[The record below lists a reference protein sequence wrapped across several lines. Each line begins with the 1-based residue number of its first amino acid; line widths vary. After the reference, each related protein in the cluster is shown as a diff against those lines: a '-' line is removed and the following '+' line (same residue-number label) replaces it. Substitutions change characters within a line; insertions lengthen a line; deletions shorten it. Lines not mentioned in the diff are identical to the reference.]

1 MTTLSDF
8 DMTTLKSELRG
19 IAALISVDRRAR
31 KPLHQQ
37 IYDSFRHRIIL
48 RELRAGELVPSSRSL
63 ARELRVSRLPVL
75 NAYAQLLAEGYFES
89 RVGAGTFIATS
100 LSTQQAAPS
109 LGAGAAEIDYTSRRM
124 SSRAAAMPPY
134 QRPVW
139 AGSLG
144 PFQIGQPDLHSFP
157 MDIWSKLIARYSRRV
172 QVKGLQ
178 YGDPMGLP
186 ELRETIAVYL
196 RTARGVRC
204 EADQIMIVSG
214 SQQGLDLTTRVIVD
228 PGAAVWVEEPG
239 YWLVHHV
246 LRAAGCRSVPV
257 PVDADGLNV
266 VAGIRLNRKA
276 RAAFVA
282 PSHQY
287 PLGVT
292 MSATRRLQLLE
303 WAQRAGAWIVE
314 DDYDSEYRYSSK
326 PIAALQGMDRH
337 DRVIYIGTFS
347 KVMFPALRLGYVVI
361 PPDLVESFAGM
372 RQSMDLC
379 PSHIPQAVMHEFIRE
394 GHFARHIRR
403 MRPIYAERRE
413 LLVTELARGF
423 GEGAK
428 IIGDEAG
435 LHLALLLPKLR
446 NDRQLAARAAK
457 ETLWLS
463 PLSASFVGKS
473 PLHGFVLGFGNTRA
487 NQIPAA
493 VRQLKT
499 LVAKMAP
506 AAK

>member
-1 MTTLSDF
+1 MTTLTDL
-8 DMTTLKSELRG
+8 DMTTLKTELRG
-19 IAALISVDRRAR
+19 IMALISVDRRAR
-31 KPLHQQ
+31 KPLHRQ
-37 IYDSFRHRIIL
+37 IYDSFRHRIVL
-48 RELRAGELVPSSRSL
+48 RQLRAGELVPSSRWL

-89 RVGAGTFIATS
+89 RVGAGTFVATS
-100 LSTQQAAPS
+100 LPSQPRS
-109 LGAGAAEIDYTSRRM
+109 LGAEQTRINNTSRRI
-124 SSRAAAMPPY
+124 SSRAAAMPAY
-134 QRPVW
+134 ERPVW

-178 YGDPMGLP
+178 YGDPMGLR

-196 RTARGVRC
+196 RTARGVHC
-204 EADQIMIVSG
+204 EAGQIMIVSG
-214 SQQGLDLTTRVIVD
+214 SQQALDLTTRVIVD

-246 LRAAGCRSVPV
+246 LRASCCRSVPV
-257 PVDADGLNV
+257 PVDAEGLNV
-266 VAGIRLNRKA
+266 AAGIRLNRKA
-276 RAAFVA
+276 RAVFVA

-303 WAQRAGAWIVE
+303 WAQRAAAWIVE
-314 DDYDSEYRYSSK
+314 DDYDSEYRYNSK
-326 PIAALQGMDRH
+326 PIASLQGMDHH

-347 KVMFPALRLGYVVI
+347 KVMFPALRLGYIVI
-361 PPDLVESFAGM
+361 PPDLVERFAAM

-379 PSHIPQAVMHEFIRE
+379 PSHIPQAVMLEFIRE

-413 LLVTELARGF
+413 VLVTELARAF
-423 GEGAK
+423 DEGAAM
-428 IIGDEAG
+428 IGDEAG
-435 LHLALLLPKLR
+435 MHLALLLPKLR
-446 NDRQLAARAAK
+446 NDQRLAARAAK
-457 ETLWLS
+457 ESLWLS
-463 PLSASFVGKS
+463 PLSASYVSKS
-473 PLHGFVLGFGNTRA
+473 PRHGFVLGFGNTRA

-493 VRQLKT
+493 VRQLKG
-499 LVAKMAP
+499 VC
-506 AAK
+506 AASS

>member
-1 MTTLSDF
+1 MTTPADF
-8 DMTTLKSELRG
+8 DMTTLKTELRG
-19 IAALISVDRRAR
+19 IVALISIDRRVR

-37 IYDSFRHRIIL
+37 IYDSFRHRIIR
-48 RELRAGELVPSSRSL
+48 RELRAGELVPSSRWL

-100 LSTQQAAPS
+100 LRAHAAGS
-109 LGAGAAEIDYTSRRM
+109 SGAAAAGIDRTPRRI
-124 SSRAAAMPPY
+124 SLRAAAMPAY

-144 PFQIGQPDLHSFP
+144 PFQVGQPDLHSFP

-196 RTARGVRC
+196 RTARGVHC
-204 EADQIMIVSG
+204 EAGQIMIVSG
-214 SQQGLDLTTRVIVD
+214 SQQALDLTTRVIVD

-239 YWLVHHV
+239 YWLVHYV

-257 PVDADGLNV
+257 PVDAEGLNV
-266 VAGIRLNRKA
+266 AAGIRLNRKA
-276 RAAFVA
+276 RASFVA

-303 WAQRAGAWIVE
+303 WAQRAAAWIVE
-314 DDYDSEYRYSSK
+314 DDYDSEYRYNSK
-326 PIAALQGMDRH
+326 PIASLQGMDH
-337 DRVIYIGTFS
+337 HNRVIYIGSFS
-347 KVMFPALRLGYVVI
+347 KIMFPALRLGYIVI
-361 PPDLVESFAGM
+361 PPDLVERFAAM

-379 PSHIPQAVMHEFIRE
+379 PSHIPQAVMLEFIRE

-413 LLVTELARGF
+413 VLVTELARAF
-423 GEGAK
+423 GEDGE
-428 IIGDEAG
+428 IIGDDAG
-435 LHLALLLPKLR
+435 MHLTLLLQKLR
-446 NDRQLAARAAK
+446 KDEQLAARAAK
-457 ETLWLS
+457 ESLWLS
-463 PLSASFVGKS
+463 PLSASYVGRS
-473 PLHGFVLGFGNTRA
+473 PRHGFVLGFGNTRA

-493 VRQLKT
+493 VRQLKR
-499 LVAKMAP
+499 LC
-506 AAK
+506 AASS

>member
-1 MTTLSDF
+1 MTNFVDF
-8 DMTTLKSELRG
+8 DMTTPKTELRG
-19 IAALISVDRRAR
+19 VAALISVDRRAR

-37 IYDSFRHRIIL
+37 IYDSFRHRIIR
-48 RELRAGELVPSSRSL
+48 RELRAGELVPSSRWL

-75 NAYAQLLAEGYFES
+75 NAYAQLLAEGYFET
-89 RVGAGTFIATS
+89 RVGSGTFVATS
-100 LSTQQAAPS
+100 LPAQRQS
-109 LGAGAAEIDYTSRRM
+109 LGATAARIDRASRRI
-124 SSRAAAMPPY
+124 SSRATAMPRY
-134 QRPVW
+134 ERPVW

-144 PFQIGQPDLHSFP
+144 PFQVGQPDLHSFP

-214 SQQGLDLTTRVIVD
+214 SQQALDLTTRVIVD
-228 PGAAVWVEEPG
+228 PGAPVWVEEPG

-257 PVDADGLNV
+257 PVDAEGLNV
-266 VAGIRLNRKA
+266 AAGMRLKRKA
-276 RAAFVA
+276 RAVFVA

-314 DDYDSEYRYSSK
+314 DDYDSEYRYNSK
-326 PIAALQGMDRH
+326 PIASLQGMDHH

-347 KVMFPALRLGYVVI
+347 KIMFPALRLGYIVI
-361 PPDLVESFAGM
+361 PPDLVERFAAM

-379 PSHIPQAVMHEFIRE
+379 PSHIPQAVMLEFIRE

-413 LLVTELARGF
+413 VLVTELARAF
-423 GEGAK
+423 GEDAE

-435 LHLALLLPKLR
+435 MHLTLLLPKLHK
-446 NDRQLAARAAK
+446 DEQLAARAAK
-457 ETLWLS
+457 ESLWLS
-463 PLSASFVGKS
+463 PLSASYVGRS
-473 PLHGFVLGFGNTRA
+473 PRHGFVLGFGNTRA

-493 VRQLKT
+493 VRQLKR
-499 LVAKMAP
+499 LC
-506 AAK
+506 AAWS

>member
-1 MTTLSDF
+1 MTNLADF
-8 DMTTLKSELRG
+8 DMTTLKTELRG
-19 IAALISVDRRAR
+19 IVTPISVDRRAR
-31 KPLHQQ
+31 KPIHRQ
-37 IYDSFRHRIIL
+37 IYDFFRERIIR
-48 RELRAGELVPSSRSL
+48 RELRAGELVPSSRGL

-89 RVGAGTFIATS
+89 RVGAGTFVANS
-100 LSTQQAAPS
+100 LPAQHRS
-109 LGAGAAEIDYTSRRM
+109 LGAVAARIDNTSRRI
-124 SSRAAAMPPY
+124 SPRAAAMPPY
-134 QRPVW
+134 ERPVW

-144 PFQIGQPDLHSFP
+144 PFQIGQPDLHTFP

-196 RTARGVRC
+196 RTARAVHC

-214 SQQGLDLTTRVIVD
+214 SQQALDLTTRVIVD

-239 YWLVHHV
+239 YWLVNHV

-257 PVDADGLNV
+257 PVDSEGLNV
-266 VAGIRLNRKA
+266 TAGIRLNRKA
-276 RAAFVA
+276 CAAFVA

-303 WAQRAGAWIVE
+303 WAQRAAAWIVE
-314 DDYDSEYRYSSK
+314 DDYDSEYRYNSK
-326 PIAALQGMDRH
+326 PIASLQGMGHH

-347 KVMFPALRLGYVVI
+347 KVMFPALRLGYIVI
-361 PPDLVESFAGM
+361 PPDLVERFAAM

-379 PSHIPQAVMHEFIRE
+379 PSHIPQAVMHEFIHE
-394 GHFARHIRR
+394 GHFARHVRR

-413 LLVTELARGF
+413 VLVTELARAF
-423 GEGAK
+423 GEGAA

-435 LHLALLLPKLR
+435 MHLALLLPKLR
-446 NDRQLAARAAK
+446 DDQRPAARAAK
-457 ETLWLS
+457 ESLWLS
-463 PLSASFVGKS
+463 PLSASYVGKS
-473 PLHGFVLGFGNTRA
+473 PRHGFVLGFGNTRA

-499 LVAKMAP
+499 LCAGSS
-506 AAK
+506 

>member
-1 MTTLSDF
+1 MTTSVGF
-8 DMTTLKSELRG
+8 DMTTLKAELRG
-19 IAALISVDRRAR
+19 IVELISVDRRVR

-37 IYDSFRHRIIL
+37 IYDSFRDRIIR
-48 RELRAGELVPSSRSL
+48 RELRAGEFVPSSRRL

-75 NAYAQLLAEGYFES
+75 NTYAQLLAEGYFES

-100 LSTQQAAPS
+100 LSTQQAARS
-109 LGAGAAEIDYTSRRM
+109 LGAVAATIDNTSRKM
-124 SSRAAAMPPY
+124 SSRAAAMPRY
-134 QRPVW
+134 ERPVW

-144 PFQIGQPDLHSFP
+144 PFQVGQPDLYSFP

-204 EADQIMIVSG
+204 ETDQIMIVSG

-228 PGAAVWVEEPG
+228 PGAAVWIEEPG

-257 PVDADGLNV
+257 PVDAEGLNV
-266 VAGIRLNRKA
+266 AAGLRLTRKA
-276 RAAFVA
+276 RAVFVA

-303 WAQRAGAWIVE
+303 WAERAGGWIVE
-314 DDYDSEYRYSSK
+314 DDYDSEYRYNSK
-326 PIAALQGMDRH
+326 PIASLQGMDRH
-337 DRVIYIGTFS
+337 DRVIYIGSFS
-347 KVMFPALRLGYVVI
+347 KVMFPALRLGYIVI
-361 PPDLVESFAGM
+361 PPDLVERFAAM

-379 PSHIPQAVMHEFIRE
+379 PSHVPQAVMHEFIRE

-413 LLVTELARGF
+413 VLVRELVRVF
-423 GEGAK
+423 GEGAE
-428 IIGDEAG
+428 IVGDEAG
-435 LHLALLLPKLR
+435 LHVALLISKLR
-446 NDRQLAARAAK
+446 NDRQLAAHAAK
-457 ETLWLS
+457 EALWLS

-473 PLHGFVLGFGNTRA
+473 PRHGLVLGFGNTRA

-493 VRQLKT
+493 VRQVKT
-499 LVAKMAP
+499 LVAKMARVN
-506 AAK
+506 

>member
-1 MTTLSDF
+1 
-8 DMTTLKSELRG
+8 MTTLKTELRG
-19 IAALISVDRRAR
+19 VVTLISVDRRAR

-37 IYDSFRHRIIL
+37 IYDSFRHRIIQ
-48 RELRAGELVPSSRSL
+48 RELRAGELIPSSRRL

-100 LSTQQAAPS
+100 LPAPHQS
-109 LGAGAAEIDYTSRRM
+109 LGAATVRSEHASGRI

-157 MDIWSKLIARYSRRV
+157 MDIWSRLIARYSRRV

-186 ELRETIAVYL
+186 ELRETIAAYL

-204 EADQIMIVSG
+204 EAGQIMIVSG
-214 SQQGLDLTTRVIVD
+214 SQQALDLTTRVIVD

-257 PVDADGLNV
+257 PVDGEGVNV
-266 VAGIRLNRKA
+266 DAGIRLNRKA

-314 DDYDSEYRYSSK
+314 DDYDSEYRYNSK
-326 PIAALQGMDRH
+326 PIASLQGMDHH
-337 DRVIYIGTFS
+337 DRVIYIGSFS
-347 KVMFPALRLGYVVI
+347 KVMFPALRLGYIVI
-361 PPDLVESFAGM
+361 PFALVERFAAM

-379 PSHIPQAVMHEFIRE
+379 PSHIPQAVMLEFIRE

-403 MRPIYAERRE
+403 MRPVYAERRE
-413 LLVTELARGF
+413 VLATELARAF
-423 GEGAK
+423 GENAEM
-428 IIGDEAG
+428 IGEEAG
-435 LHLALLLPKLR
+435 LHLTLLLPKLR
-446 NDRQLAARAAK
+446 NDQQIAARAAK
-457 ETLWLS
+457 DALWLS
-463 PLSASFVGKS
+463 PLSASYVGKS
-473 PLHGFVLGFGNTRA
+473 PRRGFVLGFGNTRA
-487 NQIPAA
+487 NQIAAA
-493 VRQLKT
+493 VRQLRG
-499 LVAKMAP
+499 LC
-506 AAK
+506 AASS

>member
-1 MTTLSDF
+1 MTNPAGF
-8 DMTTLKSELRG
+8 DMTTLKAEFRG
-19 IAALISVDRRAR
+19 IVALISVDRRVQ

-37 IYDSFRHRIIL
+37 IYDSFRHRIIQ
-48 RELRAGELVPSSRSL
+48 RELRAGELVPSSRWL

-100 LSTQQAAPS
+100 LPPIDAPS
-109 LGAGAAEIDYTSRRM
+109 LSVAAAKKDHTARRV
-124 SSRAAAMPPY
+124 SSRAAAMLPY

-172 QVKGLQ
+172 PVKGLQ

-204 EADQIMIVSG
+204 EAGQIMIVSG
-214 SQQGLDLTTRVIVD
+214 SQQALDLTTRIIVD

-239 YWLVHHV
+239 YWLVHYV

-257 PVDADGLNV
+257 PVDADGLNIA
-266 VAGIRLNRKA
+266 AGIRLKRKA

-303 WAQRAGAWIVE
+303 WAQRTGAWIVE
-314 DDYDSEYRYSSK
+314 DDYDSEYRYNGK
-326 PIAALQGMDRH
+326 PIASLQGMDQH

-361 PPDLVESFAGM
+361 PHDLVESFAAM

-379 PSHIPQAVMHEFIRE
+379 PSHIPQAVMLEFIRE

-413 LLVTELARGF
+413 VLVTELARAF
-423 GEGAK
+423 GEGAA

-446 NDRQLAARAAK
+446 DDQQFVARGAK
-457 ETLWLS
+457 ESLWLS
-463 PLSASFVGKS
+463 ALSASYVGKS
-473 PLHGFVLGFGNTRA
+473 LRHGFVLGFGNARA

-493 VRQLKT
+493 VRRLKR
-499 LVAKMAP
+499 LCAGSS
-506 AAK
+506 

>member
-1 MTTLSDF
+1 MTNLVDF
-8 DMTTLKSELRG
+8 DMTTSKTELRG
-19 IAALISVDRRAR
+19 VAALISVDRRAR

-37 IYDSFRHRIIL
+37 IYDSFRHRIIR
-48 RELRAGELVPSSRSL
+48 RELRAGELVPSSRWL

-89 RVGAGTFIATS
+89 RVGSGTFVASS
-100 LSTQQAAPS
+100 LPAQHRS
-109 LGAGAAEIDYTSRRM
+109 LGAATATIGKASRRI

-144 PFQIGQPDLHSFP
+144 PFQVGQPDLHSFP

-178 YGDPMGLP
+178 YGDPMGLL

-204 EADQIMIVSG
+204 EAGQIMIVSG
-214 SQQGLDLTTRVIVD
+214 SQQALDLTTRVIVD

-239 YWLVHHV
+239 YWLVHYV
-246 LRAAGCRSVPV
+246 LRAAGCRAVPV
-257 PVDADGLNV
+257 PVDAEGLNV
-266 VAGIRLNRKA
+266 AAGMRLNRKA
-276 RAAFVA
+276 RAVFVA

-303 WAQRAGAWIVE
+303 WAQHAGAWIVE
-314 DDYDSEYRYSSK
+314 DDYDSEYRYNSK
-326 PIAALQGMDRH
+326 PIASLQGMDHH
-337 DRVIYIGTFS
+337 DRVIYIGSFS
-347 KVMFPALRLGYVVI
+347 KIMFPALRLGYIVI
-361 PPDLVESFAGM
+361 PPDLVERFAAM

-379 PSHIPQAVMHEFIRE
+379 PSHIPQAVMLEFIRE

-413 LLVTELARGF
+413 VLVTDLARAF
-423 GEGAK
+423 GEDAE

-435 LHLALLLPKLR
+435 MHLTLLLQKLR
-446 NDRQLAARAAK
+446 KDEQLAARAAK
-457 ETLWLS
+457 ESLWLS
-463 PLSASFVGKS
+463 PLSASYVGRS
-473 PLHGFVLGFGNTRA
+473 PRHGFVLGFGNTRA

-493 VRQLKT
+493 VRQLKR
-499 LVAKMAP
+499 LC
-506 AAK
+506 AAWS

>member
-1 MTTLSDF
+1 MTTLVGF
-8 DMTTLKSELRG
+8 DMTTLKSQLRG
-19 IAALISVDRRAR
+19 IVTPISVDRRAR
-31 KPLHQQ
+31 KPLHRQ
-37 IYDSFRHRIIL
+37 IYDSFRERIIR

-75 NAYAQLLAEGYFES
+75 NAYVQLLAEGYFES
-89 RVGAGTFIATS
+89 RVGAGTFVANS
-100 LSTQQAAPS
+100 LPAQQGPRS
-109 LGAGAAEIDYTSRRM
+109 LGAAAAKIDKMSRRI

-134 QRPVW
+134 ERPVW

-144 PFQIGQPDLHSFP
+144 PFQIGQPDLHTFP

-186 ELRETIAVYL
+186 ELRETMAVYL

-204 EADQIMIVSG
+204 EAGQIMIVSG
-214 SQQGLDLTTRVIVD
+214 SQQALDLTTRVTVD
-228 PGAAVWVEEPG
+228 AGAAVWVEEPG

-257 PVDADGLNV
+257 PVDAEGLNV
-266 VAGIRLNRKA
+266 AAGIRLNRKA

-292 MSATRRLQLLE
+292 MSATRRLQMLE

-314 DDYDSEYRYSSK
+314 DDYDSEYRYNSK
-326 PIAALQGMDRH
+326 PIASLQGMDQH

-361 PPDLVESFAGM
+361 PPDLVERFAAM

-379 PSHIPQAVMHEFIRE
+379 PSHISQAVMHEFIRE

-403 MRPIYAERRE
+403 MRPTYAERRE
-413 LLVTELARGF
+413 VLVTELARAF
-423 GEGAK
+423 SEGAE

-435 LHLALLLPKLR
+435 LHLALLLSKLR
-446 NDRQLAARAAK
+446 NDQQLAARAAR
-457 ETLWLS
+457 ESLWLS
-463 PLSASFVGKS
+463 PLSASYVGKS
-473 PLHGFVLGFGNTRA
+473 PRHGFVLGFGNTRLK
-487 NQIPAA
+487 QIPAA
-493 VRQLKT
+493 IRQLRR
-499 LVAKMAP
+499 LC
-506 AAK
+506 AALS